1 MEDQWV
7 IRAEVARRFP
17 DKPWVD
23 IFSKSDMIGGILAK
37 GGRQL
42 PGGVGKTTGSDT
54 ATSTAAAVS
63 STAAEGTAPSPSLIR
78 HPGVDSASTSSLLGQ
93 NPTTRDATSAAS
105 ALTISGPS
113 DFVSQLPGALAVSSL
128 TEEGVSDLKDNLM
141 ELLSRHYQ
149 AAHQGWSSAED
160 AANGA

>member
-23 IFSKSDMIGGILAK
+23 IFSKSDMIGGILTK
-37 GGRQL
+37 GGRQVSCA
-42 PGGVGKTTGSDT
+42 GQAAGSVT
-54 ATSTAAAVS
+54 ASSTAAAVS
-63 STAAEGTAPSPSLIR
+63 SSSADGAAPSPSLR
-78 HPGVDSASTSSLLGQ
+78 HPGDDSASTSSLLGQ

-113 DFVSQLPGALAVSSL
+113 DFVAQLPGALAVSSL

>member
-23 IFSKSDMIGGILAK
+23 IFSKSDMIGGILTK
-37 GGRQL
+37 GGRQVSCA
-42 PGGVGKTTGSDT
+42 GQAAGSVT
-54 ATSTAAAVS
+54 ASSTAAAVS
-63 STAAEGTAPSPSLIR
+63 SSSADGAAPSPSLR
-78 HPGVDSASTSSLLGQ
+78 HPGDDSASTSGSSQSGQ
-93 NPTTRDATSAAS
+93 DPTTRDATSAAS

-113 DFVSQLPGALAVSSL
+113 DFVAQLPRALAVSSL